1 MYFTG
6 PHLRVTTPL
15 TTNGMIPLIIMGEQ
29 QFKTDFFPLSARK
42 AFEGKNNRLIKNGFK
57 HLAAEIEVIGEETKI
72 VKPKKK

>member
-15 TTNGMIPLIIMGEQ
+15 TTNGMIPKIEMGEQ

-42 AFEGKNNRLIKNGFK
+42 AFEGKRNRLIKNGFK
-57 HLAAEIEVIGEETKI
+57 HLAPEIEVVGEEI
-72 VKPKKK
+72 SKPKKK